1 MKRRVTD
8 FALFLKNSKELCN
21 LAVLSTDLA
30 LLGDGALNHKKGL
43 VTVVSIS
50 LQTYEL

>member
-21 LAVLSTDLA
+21 LAVLSTDLV
-30 LLGDGALNHKKGL
+30 LLGDGALNYKKG
-43 VTVVSIS
+43 
-50 LQTYEL
+50 